1 MKEFVQEIASR
12 MGFQR
17 MDLVEKDLR
26 LHTLLRFISTS
37 HLFKGRYLFK
47 GGTCLIKAYM
57 GYYRLSEDIDL
68 TYVEEGLEDL
78 TQKRLRKKLGIQIDE
93 LAQVL
98 YDFSIENGYDFKP
111 MKNDERYIQHGGSNK
126 FVTFKLHYNG
136 DVTGLP
142 SLIKV
147 QINFLEEIIFP
158 QHVADLRSLSTEL
171 TDSGVRVAFP
181 EDFEL
186 YSAPIRMDIY
196 DIEEIFC
203 EKFRAVL
210 TRRGIK
216 ARDFVDLYKINN
228 MFGLTPMGCRKEI
241 ITKTL
246 FMIER
251 YRKYKENMK
260 EKIDLLDDLEA
271 YNWSYESGMFIE
283 RLRDEDIFRYIRTI
297 LPALEDIS
305 EEVSNRVK

>member
-1 MKEFVQEIASR
+1 

-17 MDLVEKDLR
+17 PDLVEKDLR
-26 LHTLLRFISTS
+26 LQTLLRFISQS
-37 HLFKGRYLFK
+37 DPFKSRYLFK

-68 TYVEEGLEDL
+68 TYVEEGLL
-78 TQKRLRKKLGIQIDE
+78 NMTQTRLRKKLGIQIDE
-93 LAQVL
+93 IAQIL
-98 YDFSIENGYDFKP
+98 NEFSIEWGYDFKP
-111 MKNDERYIQHGGSNK
+111 MKNDERYIQHGGSSK

-142 SLIKV
+142 SFIKV
-147 QINFLEEIIFP
+147 QINFLEEMIFP
-158 QHVADLRSLSTEL
+158 KRIADLRSLSTEL
-171 TDSGVRVAFP
+171 TDTGIRVAFP
-181 EDFEL
+181 EEFEL

-203 EKFRAVL
+203 EKVRAVL

-216 ARDFVDLYKINN
+216 ARDFVDLYKINKR
-228 MFGLTPMGCRKEI
+228 FGLTPKRSRKEI
-241 ITKTL
+241 IRKTL

-251 YRKYKENMK
+251 YEKYKENIE
-260 EKIDLLDDLEA
+260 EKFDLLGDLEA
-271 YNWSYESGMFIE
+271 YNWSYERGMFIE

-297 LPALEDIS
+297 LPELEDIS
-305 EEVSNRVK
+305 QEVRKGLK